1 MPQNTKLTLLQKI
14 SAVEDYLSG
23 QEGPIAICAK
33 LNIAHMTLYRW
44 KQAYE
49 EKGVSG
55 LIPAQRLKKYSAEL
69 KLQVVNEYLTGN
81 TTYAALCSKYGISDT
96 HIVARWVKKYNGHE
110 DFRQPGAGGKI
121 NMTKGIKTT
130 QDERIEIVSHCIAN
144 SKNYGKTILR
154 YGVSYQQ
161 IYSWVKK
168 YEADGVDALLDRRG
182 KRKDKASMS
191 EVERLHAQLKLAV
204 AENLRLQMENELLKK
219 LEALERGIDEG

>member
-14 SAVEDYLSG
+14 NAVKDYLSG
-23 QEGPIAICAK
+23 REGPIAICAK

-55 LIPAQRLKKYSAEL
+55 LIPAQRLKKYSVEL
-69 KLQVVNEYLTGN
+69 KLQVVKEYLSGDA
-81 TTYAALCSKYGISDT
+81 TYAALCSKYDISDT

-110 DFRQPGAGGKI
+110 NFRQPGAGGRI
-121 NMTKGIKTT
+121 NMTKGRKTT

-144 SKNYGKTILR
+144 SKNYGETIEQ

-161 IYSWVKK
+161 IYSWVRK
-168 YEADGVDALLDRRG
+168 YEAGGIDALLDRRG
-182 KRKDKASMS
+182 KRKDIASMS
-191 EVERLHAQLKLAV
+191 EVERLHAQLKLAE

-219 LEALERGIDEG
+219 LEALERGTDEG